1 MGIDS
6 GFSCFCLWWKTIWLV
21 LLAFRDNLFT
31 ASQLLILPSSS
42 LMFSVVL
49 FGAFVD
55 LNFEMLLMIVVS
67 SSYKLNL
74 KASVALCMSFI

>member
-1 MGIDS
+1 M
-6 GFSCFCLWWKTIWLV
+6 
-21 LLAFRDNLFT
+21 LFT

-49 FGAFVD
+49 FGTFVD
-55 LNFEMLLMIVVS
+55 LHFEMLLISVVS
-67 SSYKLNL
+67 SAYNMNL